1 MTPEDQRDPKAIV
14 RAGYDAVSHAYRA
27 DDAPDQP
34 YRGWLALLDA
44 HLAPGA
50 PVLDLGCGCG
60 VPAARILAERYRV
73 TGLDLSPVQIARARA
88 LVPQA
93 TFVCA
98 DMTAAGLPEA
108 GFAAIVCLYAL
119 IHVPLEQQPALLD
132 RMAAWLQ
139 PGGLLLLTVG
149 ADAWTGTERDWLGV
163 AGGTMYWSHAS
174 AATYRGWLAERGLSL
189 RHEAFV
195 AEGAGGHVLLL
206 AQRAGA

>member
-1 MTPEDQRDPKAIV
+1 MEAHNDPKAIV
-14 RAGYDAVSHAYRA
+14 RAGYDAVSCAYRA

-44 HLAPGA
+44 HLGPGA

-73 TGLDLSPVQIARARA
+73 TGVDFSPVQIERARA

-93 TFVCA
+93 AFVCA
-98 DMTAAGLPEA
+98 DMAAAELPEA

-119 IHVPLEQQPALLD
+119 IHVPLAEQPALLD
-132 RMAAWLQ
+132 RMAAWLR

-149 ADAWTGTERDWLGV
+149 THAWTGTEPDWLGV
-163 AGGTMYWSHAS
+163 TGGTMYWSHAS
-174 AATYRGWLAERGLSL
+174 AATYRGWLAQRSLDL
-189 RHEAFV
+189 RHETFV
-195 AEGAGGHVLLL
+195 PEGAGGHVLLL
-206 AQRAGA
+206 AQRAGT